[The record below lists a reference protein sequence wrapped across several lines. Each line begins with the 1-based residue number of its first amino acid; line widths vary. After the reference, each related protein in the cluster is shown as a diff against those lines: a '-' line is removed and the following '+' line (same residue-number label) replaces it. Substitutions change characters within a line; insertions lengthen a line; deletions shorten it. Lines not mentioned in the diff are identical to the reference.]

1 MTLPS
6 DTVPGARPSED
17 GHVFTARPC
26 GMLLLSIQLLLQVA
40 NHMARWKK
48 PV

>member
-1 MTLPS
+1 LMT
-6 DTVPGARPSED
+6 
-17 GHVFTARPC
+17 C

>member
-1 MTLPS
+1 MAPVNRNL
-6 DTVPGARPSED
+6 
-17 GHVFTARPC
+17 

-48 PV
+48 PA